1 MFRTRTVHGEKA
13 RDSGAAMTTRGAIR
27 PGAESHAARRRAA
40 NGTIALTTIAML
52 AFAANSVLCRLALA
66 QTSIDPAS
74 FTLTRIT
81 SGAAMLWV
89 IFAIKR
95 SGRAIGGSW
104 PAALALFGYAA
115 AFSFAYVSL
124 SAGAGA
130 LLLFGAVQATMVI
143 TGLVRG
149 EQLTLGQWLG
159 LALALA
165 GLVALVAPGV
175 AAPPL
180 LGAALMIGAGACWG
194 AYSLLGQ
201 RSTDPLGA
209 TAGNFVRAVP
219 MALISAVPWV
229 AGAHPI
235 SGLVYAI
242 LSGALASGLGYAIWY
257 AALPGLTAAQGAS
270 VQLSVPVI
278 TAIGGTL
285 ILGEALSL
293 RLMIASAAVLGGI
306 ALVIFSRVSRT

>member
-1 MFRTRTVHGEKA
+1 
-13 RDSGAAMTTRGAIR
+13 MTTRGAIR
-27 PGAESHAARRRAA
+27 PGAESHAAGRRAA

-194 AYSLLGQ
+194 AYSLVG
-201 RSTDPLGA
+201 RRNTDPLGA

-219 MALISAVPWV
+219 MALILAVPWL

-306 ALVIFSRVSRT
+306 ALVIFSRVRRT